1 MRPAAFLPL
10 LGVALLGCADVAS
23 PPPTASTG
31 AFLTADAVKFWEA
44 GATVS
49 WNQLASDLAA
59 AAPAPGINAGRLYVY
74 LSLAQLR
81 AAEAAQAAPGPH
93 PPIAAAIGGASVAVL
108 SSFFPGNIAQLE
120 AALDAQEGSDPW
132 PGAKHADF
140 AAGEAIGR
148 AVGARVL
155 TFAQGD
161 LSGLTDP
168 LLPPFGPPPVGPGLW
183 IYAPPPVIA
192 RGNLGARPFFLTS
205 QDQLRPPP
213 PPAFGSADFNA
224 ALAEVRQISDTRTQ
238 EQIDIA
244 NFWHLN
250 QSPRSSAAYM
260 GIARELIVSHHRT
273 DADHVPYGRGGVR
286 RGHRML
292 RCQVP
297 LLVHPSPTGGHEDRD
312 RVPDAAAPVVPV
324 CSLLRL
330 GGVER
335 RTHRRL
341 PKRACSTG
349 GRRPRVQPVAAV
361 RRNPL
366 SIRHGGRTRARP
378 QGCRARA
385 CGGLGRGR
393 PGHQVRDAS
402 PPPSLTASRPPE
414 LLRGSCRLQAGRPS
428 S

>member
-1 MRPAAFLPL
+1 MNSTRTSYGLLAFAALAVACSPDARPVGPQAP
-10 LGVALLGCADVAS
+10 VAS
-23 PPPTASTG
+23 TATP
-31 AFLTADAVKFWEA
+31 AFSAVKFWEA

-49 WNQLASDLAA
+49 WNQLATDLAA
-59 AAPAPGINAGRLYVY
+59 AAPAPGINAGRLYTY

-273 DADHVPYGRGGVR
+273 DAEAARIMFLMGAAAFDAGIGCFDAKYHYWFIRPPQADTRIVTVFP
-286 RGHRML
+286 MP
-292 RCQVP
+292 Q
-297 LLVHPSPTGGHEDRD
+297 HPSYPSAHSCASGASSGVLIAAFPSERARLEAVARESSLSRLYAGIHYRFDMEAGLALGR
-312 RVPDAAAPVVPV
+312 RAAA
-324 CSLLRL
+324 LALAADL
-330 GGVER
+330 DE
-335 RTHRRL
+335 
-341 PKRACSTG
+341 
-349 GRRPRVQPVAAV
+349 VA
-361 RRNPL
+361 P
-366 SIRHGGRTRARP
+366 GTR
-378 QGCRARA
+378 
-385 CGGLGRGR
+385 
-393 PGHQVRDAS
+393 
-402 PPPSLTASRPPE
+402 
-414 LLRGSCRLQAGRPS
+414 
-428 S
+428 